1 MKERL
6 LKKEKAKKQ
15 SHAYEGYASTYN
27 VEISNS
33 VNPELQLQDAKS
45 TIRDKLRDLLTELKK
60 IELVTAMVLEFKK

>member
-1 MKERL
+1 MKQRL
-6 LKKEKAKKQ
+6 LKKEKIKKQ

-45 TIRDKLRDLLTELKK
+45 TIRDKLKDLLTELKK